1 MAGDR
6 KTQSG
11 EDRLIATYFRPLA
24 RDPGALGL
32 LDDAALLTP
41 PAGHDLVLTKDAI
54 VAGVH
59 FFADDPPGA
68 IARKALRV
76 NLSDLAAK
84 GATPAGFLL
93 ALALPEGVTE
103 PWLKAFADGLGA
115 DADAYACPLLG
126 GDTVKTPG
134 PLMVSITALGSLP
147 HGSMVRRS
155 DARAGDRVFV
165 TGSIG
170 DAALGLALRR
180 DSEAARRWKLDAKL
194 RDYLTDRYLLPQPR
208 NALAEALRAHASA
221 AMDVSDGLV
230 GDFGKLCAASG
241 VSAEID
247 VARVPLS
254 EAARAALAADSTLI
268 ETILTGGDDYEIIC
282 TMGER
287 EGESFVAT
295 TRATGVAVTEI
306 GRIVSGD
313 AAPRFIVADGRPLT
327 FAHASFSHF

>member
-24 RDPGALGL
+24 KHPGALGL
-32 LDDAALLTP
+32 LDDAAVLTP
-41 PAGHDLVLTKDAI
+41 PVGRDLVLTKDAL

-84 GATPAGFLL
+84 GTTPAGFLL
-93 ALALPEGVTE
+93 ALALPEGVTG
-103 PWLKAFADGLGA
+103 PWLQAFADGLGA
-115 DADAYACPLLG
+115 DADAYACPLFG
-126 GDTVKTPG
+126 GDTVRTPG

-147 HGSMVRRS
+147 HGSMVCRS
-155 DARAGDRVFV
+155 GARAGDRVFV

-170 DAALGLALRR
+170 DAALGLTLRR
-180 DSEAARRWKLDAKL
+180 DGDAAQRWKLDAKL
-194 RDYLTDRYLLPQPR
+194 REHLTDRYLLPQPR

-230 GDFGKLCAASG
+230 GDFGKLCAASS

-247 VARVPLS
+247 IVRVPLS
-254 EAARAALAADSTLI
+254 DAARAALAAEPGLI
-268 ETILTGGDDYEIIC
+268 DTILTGGDDYEIIC

-306 GRIVSGD
+306 GRIVSGE
-313 AAPRFIVADGRPLT
+313 AAPRFIGADGRPLS
-327 FAHASFSHF
+327 FAQASFSHF